1 MDKASLYYGA
11 VTCGICFILPWIFII
26 VGLIV
31 IHRLIAAEKR
41 KEKKELRGTNASQK
55 LWADPGIERYRKHST
70 AQISIKS
77 GIQYLYSI
85 L

>member
-11 VTCGICFILPWIFII
+11 VTCGICFVLPWIFII

-31 IHRLIAAEKR
+31 IHRLIVAEKR

-55 LWADPGIERYRKHST
+55 LWADPGIERYRMHPT
-70 AQISIKS
+70 AQISIKF
-77 GIQYLYSI
+77 SI
-85 L
+85 EY